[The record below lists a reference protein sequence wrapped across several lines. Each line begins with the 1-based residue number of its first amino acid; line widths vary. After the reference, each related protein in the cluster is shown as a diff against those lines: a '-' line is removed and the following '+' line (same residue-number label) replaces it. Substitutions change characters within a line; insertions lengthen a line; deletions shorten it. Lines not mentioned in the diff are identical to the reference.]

1 MSSDGMSQT
10 YQLVKEIKERFRQ
23 LDAVRQESSLRVDI
37 LQKNVE
43 EMEEEERVSRSRTEN
58 LTVQRDVIRQK
69 LGAATRA
76 KVEADIQLKTIQCQL
91 LEFQIDAKN
100 THIARNVYI
109 YHDQQKLQAEEKLRT
124 AMNEI
129 ELFHWQEQSLIQQLD
144 REKETWVNDYQL
156 LASARLELNKQI
168 EELKMVSEPQ
178 RRLLIERNNFEE
190 QMML

>member
-1 MSSDGMSQT
+1 MSSDGMNQT

-91 LEFQIDAKN
+91 LEFQIDAQN

-109 YHDQQKLQAEEKLRT
+109 YHDQQKSQAEEKLRT

-129 ELFHWQEQSLIQQLD
+129 ELFHWQEQSLLQQLD

>member
-1 MSSDGMSQT
+1 MSQT

>member
-1 MSSDGMSQT
+1 MSSDRMSQT

-91 LEFQIDAKN
+91 LEFQIEAQN

-109 YHDQQKLQAEEKLRT
+109 YHDQQKSQAEEKLRT

-129 ELFHWQEQSLIQQLD
+129 ELFHWQEQSLLQQLD